1 MTYGKRT
8 LIAVDQLINAL
19 LGGWPDETLSSRCY
33 RWARDGV
40 RVWPRRVVDGLFFWQ
55 REHCKSSYES
65 EREGRQSPPELRHA
79 KERRA
84 LSASSAVVEID
95 GLEFDASLDSIYR
108 MNAVLFA
115 AQLDARPDSAVVRWV
130 MSDNVV
136 REVSLRQLRAAYVQV
151 VGRLVY
157 DWPEVHTELNK

>member
-8 LIAVDQLINAL
+8 LIAVDQLLNTL

-84 LSASSAVVEID
+84 LSVSSAVVEID

-115 AQLDARPDSAVVRWV
+115 AQLDAKPDSAVVRDGSCRTMWF
-130 MSDNVV
+130 
-136 REVSLRQLRAAYVQV
+136 
-151 VGRLVY
+151 GRYRCASCARRMYRRSSAWCTTGLKSI
-157 DWPEVHTELNK
+157 LS

>member
-8 LIAVDQLINAL
+8 LIAVDQLLNTL

-40 RVWPRRVVDGLFFWQ
+40 RAWPRRVVDGLFFWQ

-65 EREGRQSPPELRHA
+65 EREGRQSPPELRRA

-84 LSASSAVVEID
+84 LSVSSAVVEID
-95 GLEFDASLDSIYR
+95 GLVFNASLDSIYR

-115 AQLDARPDSAVVRWV
+115 AQLDAKPDSTVVQWV
-130 MSDNVV
+130 MANNVV
-136 REVSLRQLRAAYVQV
+136 RTVSLRQLSAAYIQAVE
-151 VGRLVY
+151 RLVY
-157 DWPEVHTELNK
+157 DWPEVYTELNK